1 MEAHDGSL
9 TEQRIK
15 EILYEK
21 GIAYSVVQKTDKTH
35 IDAAS
40 FYVKDFPAVVTTH
53 RYNDMSMLIL
63 MYYMSYGILRII
75 YYVEQITFL
84 YLQMKHIH
92 LTANMKKKQIHLLK
106 IC

>member
-1 MEAHDGSL
+1 
-9 TEQRIK
+9 
-15 EILYEK
+15 
-21 GIAYSVVQKTDKTH
+21 
-35 IDAAS
+35 
-40 FYVKDFPAVVTTH
+40 
-53 RYNDMSMLIL
+53 MSMLIL